1 MLHSVLRGLREGKI
15 QPSTSSQS
23 RPNATNTNSVHERHK
38 FLLNQ
43 RTAQTLELIQQTLT
57 LPADSEQAEKLIA
70 INQECHSVE
79 ESLIESRIAL
89 DRDLEQLGSI
99 DWKAGA
105 EFLSEARVRREAQRV
120 VDEERKAQIA
130 KCRQELAAVS
140 NRLV

>member
-15 QPSTSSQS
+15 QPSASSQS
-23 RPNATNTNSVHERHK
+23 RPTATNTNSVHERHK

-43 RTAQTLELIQQTLT
+43 RTAQTLELIQQTL
-57 LPADSEQAEKLIA
+57 PADSEQTKKLIA

-99 DWKAGA
+99 DWKEGA
-105 EFLSEARVRREAQRV
+105 EFLSEARVRRETQRV
-120 VDEERKAQIA
+120 VDEERKAQIN
-130 KCRQELAAVS
+130 KCRQELAEVY